1 MFLSSHDVES
11 MSVLVTAT
19 SVAREKIIITSHQT
33 VDLVSVKMQV
43 NPTTYI
49 FLTEVIRI
57 VSFTGAL
64 QRFISLCY

>member
-64 QRFISLCY
+64 QRFISLYY